1 MDSMHDLG
9 GRQGFGK
16 IDYPRDKY
24 KETWEPR
31 VRALA
36 GFGVTSGIFNMD
48 EFRHAIE
55 RMAPVHYMAAP
66 YFERHLTSV
75 ATLCVE
81 KGIATAEEL
90 AALVEGEY
98 PLSLPLGPGRLAASD
113 PIDFKIGD
121 KVRVKNEFV
130 SGHHRMPGYV
140 RGKTGTVVG
149 FGPRTHFPDAAAHN
163 MQAAMEA
170 TYDVR
175 FRAADLWNGICDD
188 AFNHVQLFQSYL
200 ESAD

>member
-1 MDSMHDLG
+1 MDSMHDIG
-9 GRQGFGK
+9 GRQGFGG

-31 VRALA
+31 VRALQS
-36 GFGVTSGIFNMD
+36 FGVTNGLFNMD

-55 RMAPVHYMAAP
+55 RMAPVHYMTAP
-66 YFERHLTSV
+66 YFERHLTAV

-81 KGIATAEEL
+81 KGITTAEEL

-98 PLSLPLGPGRLAASD
+98 PLSLPLGPGRLAVTD
-113 PIDFKIGD
+113 PVEFKIGD

-130 SGHHRMPGYV
+130 PGHHRMPGYV
-140 RGKTGTVVG
+140 RGKAGTIVG
-149 FGPRTHFPDAAAHN
+149 LGPPTHFPDAAAHN

-175 FRAADLWNGICDD
+175 FRAADIWGGVCDD

-200 ESAD
+200 EPAG